1 MITLQYA
8 DFSWVN
14 WMRMTLDW
22 KTESLKGN
30 RRRRHAICHATESD
44 LLQPL
49 SELWLTLFE
58 EQMRW
63 YALGRW
69 NSVLGVLQPWH
80 GTIDL
85 ELTLD
90 GDVERQLPGCGLYLE
105 SIHGWLESATTDDEF
120 ENRTSSVTQ
129 LCLGELEAAFS
140 AVVSDA
146 SVQSML
152 VVRAIPF
159 SVILE
164 PDEPPVLEMLL
175 QQ

>member
-1 MITLQYA
+1 
-8 DFSWVN
+8 
-14 WMRMTLDW
+14 MTLDW

-30 RRRRHAICHATESD
+30 KRRRHAICRATKFD
-44 LLQPL
+44 LLESL
-49 SELWLTLFE
+49 SELWLTLFA
-58 EQMRW
+58 EQMTW
-63 YALGRW
+63 YAPERW

-90 GDVERQLPGCGLYLE
+90 GAVERQLPGCGLYLE
-105 SIHGWLESATTDDEF
+105 SLHGWIESATTDAEC
-120 ENRTSSVTQ
+120 ENRTSSVIQ

-152 VVRAIPF
+152 AVTAIPF